1 MRNSIPS
8 FLLMPDARGS
18 VPAGHAGRS
27 VSFVERGIAAFARLM
42 RDTFVQ
48 WELSSQTGL
57 LQCVDARVKLLFWFA
72 ALVVISFRK
81 EALPLAQICFFTA
94 LLALIARVKLRNLY
108 GRVLPLTFLFGFLVS
123 APAMLNI
130 IIPGTVVV
138 TLYSFSSPLMIWK
151 MSIPQQ
157 IGITEEGA
165 LVCFRLVLRVFASL
179 SISFLMLSVTPF
191 SEIVRALKLFRVP
204 DSLLLVLTLTYKYLY
219 LFAQMILDMYRAKK
233 VRLVTGISAADY
245 RAWSAGRMATV
256 FRKTQ
261 TRADDIYRAM
271 LCRGFSG
278 EIRLA
283 GQPSRQKKAGSIGPV
298 LLAFF
303 VLAALLV

>member
-1 MRNSIPS
+1 MKNKIPS
-8 FLLMPDARGS
+8 FLLTPDANGS
-18 VPAGHAGRS
+18 VSALHVSRS
-27 VSFVERGIAAFARLM
+27 VSFVERGIAAFARVM

-57 LQCVDARVKLLFWFA
+57 LQSLDARVKILFWLA
-72 ALVVISFRK
+72 ALVVVSFK
-81 EALPLAQICFFTA
+81 KAALPLAEICLFTA
-94 LLALIARVKLRNLY
+94 LLAFIARVNVRSLY
-108 GRVLPLTFLFGFLVS
+108 GRVLPLTFFFGFLVS
-123 APAMLNI
+123 SPAMLNI
-130 IIPGTVVV
+130 ITPGAIVV
-138 TLYSFSSPLMIWK
+138 TLYSFSAPLMLWK
-151 MSIPQQ
+151 ISIPQQ
-157 IGITEEGA
+157 IGITEEGT

-245 RAWSAGRMATV
+245 RAWSASRMATV

-283 GQPSRQKKAGSIGPV
+283 GQPSWQKAGSIGSV

-303 VLAALLV
+303 VLAAILV